1 MHLCLVFWQGRVVN
15 EERQRSGQN
24 STVVAED
31 KESPLPHPV
40 SRRKAPSHSPQ
51 QVHLR
56 VEMELIFRIG
66 FPPCPQDAKTV
77 ELSS

>member
-1 MHLCLVFWQGRVVN
+1 MHLCLVFWQERVVK
-15 EERQRSGQN
+15 EGRQRSGQN

-40 SRRKAPSHSPQ
+40 RRKAPSHSLQ

-56 VEMELIFRIG
+56 VEMELIFRTG
-66 FPPCPQDAKTV
+66 FPPCPHDAKTV